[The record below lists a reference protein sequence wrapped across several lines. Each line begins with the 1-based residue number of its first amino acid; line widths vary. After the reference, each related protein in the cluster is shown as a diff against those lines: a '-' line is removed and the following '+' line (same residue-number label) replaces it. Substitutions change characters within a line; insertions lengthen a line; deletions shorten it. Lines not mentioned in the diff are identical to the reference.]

1 MANKKHS
8 VFKALSM
15 GFEKILDERG
25 YDNGAYYVKD
35 GKIWIFDIV
44 ALKQKLGISSNEE
57 LEAQDYDVETY
68 LSLEKEPNELAA
80 LYEDMAVEDGEAVYL
95 EGGMYLYPDGS
106 IR

>member
-1 MANKKHS
+1 
-8 VFKALSM
+8 
-15 GFEKILDERG
+15 
-25 YDNGAYYVKD
+25 GAYYVKD

-44 ALKQKLGISSNEE
+44 ALKQKLGVSSNEE